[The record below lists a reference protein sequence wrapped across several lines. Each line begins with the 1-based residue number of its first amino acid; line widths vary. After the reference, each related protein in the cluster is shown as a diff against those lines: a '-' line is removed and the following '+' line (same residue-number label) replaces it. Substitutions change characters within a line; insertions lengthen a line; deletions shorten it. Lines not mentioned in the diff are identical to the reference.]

1 MFKGLLGWEAHH
13 MTYAHP
19 FCKQCFFS
27 HQAWMK
33 QPPKMATKYEQHLWA
48 MICSILTDP
57 APTFQFLQ
65 SFQASMNS
73 HWSESWQSTSFHT
86 FGTWNSM
93 EASNTTATHDNVEH
107 CIGCR
112 IHGGG
117 SGHWTPWIHLH
128 SPWAQISNC
137 LFGSPFFQSLCRLQ
151 MAASNHAALEVCEF
165 VD

>member
-1 MFKGLLGWEAHH
+1 MQAYPLTCTLSRLEVNLYSGGLHTCSKACLVERPIIWH
-13 MTYAHP
+13 MHTHSASNA
-19 FCKQCFFS
+19 FFS

-33 QPPKMATKYEQHLWA
+33 QPPRMATKYEQHLWA

-65 SFQASMNS
+65 SFQ
-73 HWSESWQSTSFHT
+73 
-86 FGTWNSM
+86 
-93 EASNTTATHDNVEH
+93 ASNTTATHDNVEH

-137 LFGSPFFQSLCRLQ
+137 LFGSQFFQSLCRLQ